1 MLDLDRIEG
10 VEKSAVIDWLD
21 AYVKAW
27 ESYSPEAIGALFTDD
42 ATYSYYPFE
51 EPVRGRKAIVES
63 WLKDQN
69 APGTW
74 EASYAPIAVDGN
86 VAVAQGRS
94 RYFKDSTRTEL
105 DKQWDN
111 IFVIE
116 FDESGRCSSFA
127 EWFVAPKGQA

>member
-1 MLDLDRIEG
+1 M
-10 VEKSAVIDWLD
+10 IDWLD

-27 ESYSPEAIGALFTDD
+27 ESYSPEAIGALFTDG

-74 EASYAPIAVDGN
+74 DAAYAPIAVDGN

-94 RYFKDSTRTEL
+94 RYFKDSTRSEL